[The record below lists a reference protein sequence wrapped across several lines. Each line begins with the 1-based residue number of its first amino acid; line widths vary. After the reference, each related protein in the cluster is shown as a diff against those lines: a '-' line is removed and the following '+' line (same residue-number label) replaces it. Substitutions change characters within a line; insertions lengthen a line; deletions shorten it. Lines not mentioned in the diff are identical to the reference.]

1 MGEKNEQL
9 FSVDF
14 NIVVQHVQP
23 DTDSFFF
30 FLIITMRVNITNH
43 CKHARFSISKTM
55 ITNKENEQGW
65 FRIDK

>member
-30 FLIITMRVNITNH
+30 FLIITMRVNHN
-43 CKHARFSISKTM
+43 
-55 ITNKENEQGW
+55 QPL
-65 FRIDK
+65 

>member
-30 FLIITMRVNITNH
+30 CFLMITMRVNHN
-43 CKHARFSISKTM
+43 
-55 ITNKENEQGW
+55 QPL
-65 FRIDK
+65 